1 MTTGARANRAEANED
16 LTYNISTLQSNGKV
30 LLGKMKES
38 QGGKGVSESLIAT
51 GESHPKLAQN
61 LTHPSFLTSDRRT

>member
-1 MTTGARANRAEANED
+1 MTAGARANRAEANED

-51 GESHPKLAQN
+51 GESHPKLAQKS
-61 LTHPSFLTSDRRT
+61 HPSFILDV